1 MITIREEERKKENVL
16 NGGTIVADFKPINL
30 TYYNPRTSFFKA
42 GKNDRESYTLYS
54 CSNCENC
61 QAYKNHRCVM
71 IGGLWGRR
79 CPYGRISRKEGYTK
93 SAKKCGELI
102 ESMKTRYPDIGYAL
116 KEQKALCQVGDYVW
130 IPLPWLVN
138 HVNSVREREFFW
150 GEYFVKNEDFT
161 AEFVVELVNF
171 RPRALMG
178 GEISDYKKKYVPEF
192 VRQVKI
198 GFPEKY
204 EEALRIQPS
213 VAELAEKVEYK
224 GKKAKL
230 SSLKPGRVK
239 VGIYEVEWDGVRL
252 YGKAREF
259 GVDVEGD
266 LEIRFGEGESEKT
279 VATIVDEGT
288 VGEET
293 EIE

>member
-1 MITIREEERKKENVL
+1 M
-16 NGGTIVADFKPINL
+16 ADFKPINL

-42 GKNDRESYTLYS
+42 GKNDRES
-54 CSNCENC
+54 
-61 QAYKNHRCVM
+61 
-71 IGGLWGRR
+71 
-79 CPYGRISRKEGYTK
+79 
-93 SAKKCGELI
+93 
-102 ESMKTRYPDIGYAL
+102 
-116 KEQKALCQVGDYVW
+116 
-130 IPLPWLVN
+130 
-138 HVNSVREREFFW
+138 
-150 GEYFVKNEDFT
+150 T

-171 RPRALMG
+171 RPMALMG

-259 GVDVEGD
+259 GVNVEGD

-279 VATIVDEGT
+279 VVTIVDEGT